1 MVKNKDKENLYMQ
14 IKIYMKDS
22 GKKIIEKE
30 KEKCYMQMEYYMMEN
45 G

>member
-1 MVKNKDKENLYMQ
+1 MVKNKDKENLKMQ
-14 IKIYMKDS
+14 IKIHMKDC

-30 KEKCYMQMEYYMMEN
+30 KEKFYMQMEYYMMEN

>member
-1 MVKNKDKENLYMQ
+1 MLIN
-14 IKIYMKDS
+14 IYMKDS